1 MQWWVLQLYMGG
13 KGMLGWSSNNPGCR
27 WGDGRCIEG
36 RGGRVAV
43 QDAVVGVAAVKRR
56 GEGGCST

>member
-1 MQWWVLQLYMGG
+1 MGG
-13 KGMLGWSSNNPGCR
+13 KGMLGWSSSNPGCR
-27 WGDGRCIEG
+27 WGDGRCVEG